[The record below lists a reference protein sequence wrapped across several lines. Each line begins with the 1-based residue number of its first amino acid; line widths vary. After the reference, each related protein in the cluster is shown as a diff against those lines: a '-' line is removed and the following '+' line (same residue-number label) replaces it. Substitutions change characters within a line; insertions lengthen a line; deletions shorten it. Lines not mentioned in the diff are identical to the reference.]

1 MKSLWLENQQA
12 EHLSFCLLNFE
23 YFLIFFSLPL
33 EGCEARLEKSK
44 KKQVMV
50 VGNDYLDHIDHDYDD
65 EGHDDGS

>member
-23 YFLIFFSLPL
+23 YFLIFFFTTT
-33 EGCEARLEKSK
+33 GGMWGTAREEQEKASY
-44 KKQVMV
+44 
-50 VGNDYLDHIDHDYDD
+50 YLDHIDHDYDD